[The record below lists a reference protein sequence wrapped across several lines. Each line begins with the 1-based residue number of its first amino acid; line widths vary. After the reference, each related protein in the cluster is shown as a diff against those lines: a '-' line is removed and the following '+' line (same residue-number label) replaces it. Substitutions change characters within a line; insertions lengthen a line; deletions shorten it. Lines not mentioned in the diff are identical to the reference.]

1 MVRIVPRRGSMK
13 TLSTLSTGL
22 GLFLGAWMA
31 ACSVAGD
38 DASTS
43 EPSRDDELNE
53 SKALG
58 MTDVTILY
66 PSPDKWELVDD
77 LMGPSSEDARGE
89 LLPASLFQ
97 KISEL
102 EAPKMIGADGNLVD
116 PPQKKV
122 FAKWADNFAYL
133 RFIGVRLDPCFGES
147 TNLGANT
154 CMPTIRLVG
163 QFFFSRDRQNSG
175 NPVLDSGAAVHAFY
189 KLSQSDF
196 TQLAKDMLALR
207 LSTGLPLQKGLISN
221 QQDGVHPT
229 LREQGLRGAYATA
242 LKAIILKYAG
252 EQTLERIAFDVQDR
266 AGNGGGYYNQQ
277 QGNPDTRWIF
287 GGFQYRGGSL
297 QPMTIGSLGDYTGLQ
312 TIDSFPSQRG
322 DKNLVT
328 VDPPITVRDDI
339 LGVFNP
345 VKQPNGSFAFSDQE
359 KGRESA
365 RRLQNPTSWT
375 ATTAD
380 CVSCH
385 MAKHAFLGQQ
395 QQQPT
400 DLDYKSYTFRLDA
413 TNAFFGPFRMFG
425 WDQGRP
431 VISQRVVN
439 ETANT
444 LEYLN
449 KNVLR

>member
-1 MVRIVPRRGSMK
+1 MK
-13 TLSTLSTGL
+13 KLSLGV
-22 GLFLGAWMA
+22 GLFLGAWLA
-31 ACSVAGD
+31 ACSA
-38 DASTS
+38 ASDEAPGS
-43 EPSRDDELNE
+43 EPARDDELNE

-66 PSPDKWELVDD
+66 PSPAKWDEVDD
-77 LMGPSSEDARGE
+77 LMGPTSEDARGE
-89 LLPASLFQ
+89 LLPASIFQ
-97 KISEL
+97 KIADL
-102 EAPKMIGADGNLVD
+102 DAPKMIGPDGNMID
-116 PPQKKV
+116 APQKKV

-133 RFIGVRLDPCFGES
+133 RFIGIRLDPCFGES

-154 CMPTIRLVG
+154 CLPTIRLVG
-163 QFFFSRDRQNSG
+163 QFFFARNQNAA
-175 NPVLDSGAAVHAFY
+175 NPILDSGAAVHAFY
-189 KLSQSDF
+189 KLSQADF
-196 TQLAKDMLALR
+196 TALAKEMLALR
-207 LSTGLPLQKGLISN
+207 ISTGLPLQKGLVSQ

-229 LREQGLRGAYATA
+229 IKEQGLRGAYATA

-252 EQTLERIAFDVQDR
+252 EQTLERVAFDVQDR
-266 AGNGGGYYNQQ
+266 AGNGGGYYGNN

-287 GGFQYRGGSL
+287 GGFQYRGGAL
-297 QPMTIGSLGDYTGLQ
+297 QPMQIGSLGDYTGLQ

-328 VDPPITVRDDI
+328 VEPAITVQDNI

-345 VKQPNGSFAFSDQE
+345 VKQPNGQFQLTDQE
-359 KGRESA
+359 KGRQAA

-395 QQQPT
+395 QGAPT
-400 DLDYKSYTFRLDA
+400 DQDFKSYTYRLDA

-449 KNVLR
+449 TKVLR

>member
-1 MVRIVPRRGSMK
+1 MK
-13 TLSTLSTGL
+13 KLSLGL
-22 GLFLGAWMA
+22 GVFLGAWMA

-43 EPSRDDELNE
+43 EPTRDDELNE

-77 LMGPSSEDARGE
+77 LMGPTSEDARGE
-89 LLPASLFQ
+89 LLPASIFQ
-97 KISEL
+97 KVVDL
-102 EAPKMIGADGNLVD
+102 DAPKMIGGDGNLVD

-133 RFIGVRLDPCFGES
+133 RFVGVRLDPCFGES
-147 TNLGANT
+147 TDLGANS
-154 CMPTIRLVG
+154 CLPTIRLVG
-163 QFFFSRDRQNSG
+163 QFFLARTQQTSG
-175 NPVLDSGAAVHAFY
+175 NPVLDSGAAVHVFY

-207 LSTGLPLQKGLISN
+207 LSTGLPLQKGLLSN

-266 AGNGGGYYNQQ
+266 AGAGGGYYNQQ

-287 GGFQYRGGSL
+287 GGLQYRNGSL
-297 QPMTIGSLGDYTGLQ
+297 QPMPIGSLGDYTGLQ

-328 VDPPITVRDDI
+328 VDPAVTVRDNI
-339 LGVFNP
+339 LGAFNP
-345 VKQPNGSFAFSDQE
+345 VKQPNGSFAFTDQE
-359 KGRESA
+359 KGREAA
-365 RRLQNPTSWT
+365 RRLQNPTNWT
-375 ATTAD
+375 ASNSD

-385 MAKHAFLGQQ
+385 MAKHAFVGQRLAE
-395 QQQPT
+395 PT
-400 DLDYKSYTFRLDA
+400 EQDFKSYTFRLES
-413 TNAFFGPFRMFG
+413 TNPLIGPFRMFG

-439 ETANT
+439 ETAVT

-449 KNVLR
+449 TKILR